1 MKKTL
6 DKLVVLLSSIVLF
19 DMISFATAQKPKE
32 IDELDMLIN
41 KSKQSMS
48 KASSVVKAAT
58 KAQEKTIKA
67 VVSHIEEVES
77 VAEEA
82 TKKVEMFSVRMIEA
96 GVDTSTIQVKE
107 EKVEYVVEIKEAYQK
122 YINEGGDYDIENFI
136 LYIYNK
142 KIN

>member
-1 MKKTL
+1 MKKAL

-32 IDELDMLIN
+32 VDELDMLIN

-67 VVSHIEEVES
+67 VVSHIEEVEHE
-77 VAEEA
+77 VEIAQQ
-82 TKKVEMFSVRMIEA
+82 KVEIFSARMIES
-96 GVDTSTIQVKE
+96 GVDTSMVEQE
-107 EKVEYVVEIKEAYQK
+107 EGKVEYVVEIKEAYEK

>member
-6 DKLVVLLSSIVLF
+6 DKLVLLISSIALF

-48 KASSVVKAAT
+48 KASSIVKAAA

-96 GVDTSTIQVKE
+96 GVDTSTIQVEE